1 VARPISITIPHALGL
16 DEARRRIDE
25 SFGNLQTQ
33 MTGGMLGL
41 VSFQRSWEG
50 NRLNFT
56 GGGLGQKITGRL
68 DIQADA
74 VHIQLDLPE
83 LLAAIADRITGR
95 LRQETQKLLGSGA
108 KRG

>member
-1 VARPISITIPHALGL
+1 MSRPISITIPHTLGL

-25 SFGNLQTQ
+25 SFGQLQTQ

-41 VSFQRSWEG
+41 VSFERSWTG
-50 NRLNFT
+50 NRLNFS

-68 DIQADA
+68 DVQADA

-95 LRQETQKLLGSGA
+95 LRQSTQKLLGS
-108 KRG
+108 K

>member
-1 VARPISITIPHALGL
+1 MSRPISIKIPHALGL

-25 SFGNLQTQ
+25 SFGHLQTQ
-33 MTGGMLGL
+33 MTGGMGL
-41 VSFQRSWEG
+41 VSFERSWSG
-50 NRLNFT
+50 NRLNFS

-68 DIQADA
+68 DVQADA

-95 LRQETQKLLGSGA
+95 LRQTTQKLLGS
-108 KRG
+108 K

>member
-1 VARPISITIPHALGL
+1 MARPISITIPHALGL
-16 DEARRRIDE
+16 NEARRRIDQ
-25 SFGNLQTQ
+25 SFGDIQTQ

-50 NRLNFT
+50 NHLHFR

-74 VHIQLDLPE
+74 VHIQIELPE
-83 LLAAIADRITGR
+83 LLAAIADAITGR
-95 LRQETQKLLGSGA
+95 LQQETKKLLGS
-108 KRG
+108 K

>member
-1 VARPISITIPHALGL
+1 MARPISVTIPHTLGL

-25 SFGNLQTQ
+25 SFGNLQAQ

-41 VSFQRSWEG
+41 VSFQRNWNG
-50 NRLNFT
+50 NQLNFS

-68 DIQADA
+68 DVQADA

-83 LLAAIADRITGR
+83 FLAAIAERITGR
-95 LRQETQKLLGSGA
+95 LQQETKKLLGSG
-108 KRG
+108 